1 MVSLNNVSLKLDK
14 IKKAI
19 GNNGILRIYVW
30 VEEDEPIRVDL
41 IYKKDVK
48 HIYCYSMK
56 EYVELLNKYKG
67 IETLVFI
74 GVEKPKPGDVA
85 VA

>member
-19 GNNGILRIYVW
+19 GNNGVLRIYVW
-30 VEEDEPIRVDL
+30 AEENEPIRVDL

-56 EYVELLNKYKG
+56 EYMEILNKYRG

-74 GVEKPKPGDVA
+74 GVEKPKPEDMA